1 VLGSFAPGQHT
12 VAVNFLNDLWDGTP
26 TTDRNLYVEAASYDG
41 VAVGGAQ
48 PLLTLNSAGTQNF
61 TVSDTT
67 AIGTTPPPPASD
79 IPLAAI
85 GSGSDTLKLRI
96 TQDAYQGNALFT
108 VSIDGQQI
116 GGTQTVS
123 ASALHGSNTAN
134 TLDVLGS
141 FAPGQHTVAVNFLND
156 LWDGTPTTDRNL
168 YVESAGYDGVAV
180 GGPQPLLALY
190 SAGAQAFTVSDT
202 TLIA

>member
-12 VAVNFLNDLWDGTP
+12 VAVNFLNDLYGGTA

-41 VAVGGAQ
+41 VAVAGGQ
-48 PLLTLNSAGTQNF
+48 PLLALLSTEGKAF
-61 TVSDTT
+61 TVNDTT
-67 AIGTTPPPPASD
+67 AIGTPPPPAGSD
-79 IPLAAI
+79 IALAAI

-96 TQDAYQGNALFT
+96 TQDAYLGNALFT

-134 TLDVLGS
+134 TLDVLGN
-141 FAPGQHTVAVNFLND
+141 FAPGQHTVGINFLND
-156 LWDGTPTTDRNL
+156 AWGGTPDTDRNL
-168 YVESAGYDGVAV
+168 YVEAASYDGAAIA
-180 GGPQPLLALY
+180 GGPPLLTLL
-190 SAGAQAFTVSDT
+190 STESRAFTVSDFT
-202 TLIA
+202 VIA